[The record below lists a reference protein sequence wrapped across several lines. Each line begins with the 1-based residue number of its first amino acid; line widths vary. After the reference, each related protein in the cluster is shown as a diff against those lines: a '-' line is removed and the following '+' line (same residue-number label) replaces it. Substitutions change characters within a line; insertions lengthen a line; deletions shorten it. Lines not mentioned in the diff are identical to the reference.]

1 MLQDYAWLLETKLG
15 LTQERATKV
24 AKGLT
29 NASMRKALTMG
40 KKAKNKQEVGGENEL
55 NKETSQ
61 PTLPEDEGCLDEEA
75 DIDPKEQEEITQL
88 EQKLSDLQAELAL
101 PRSEFEQ
108 RLMRRLREE
117 VQTNR

>member
-1 MLQDYAWLLETKLG
+1 LLDYSWLLETKLG
-15 LTQERATKV
+15 LTQEIAAKV
-24 AKGLT
+24 VKGHSCT
-29 NASMRKALTMG
+29 SMIRALTLGM
-40 KKAKNKQEVGGENEL
+40 KSGEAECNEQ
-55 NKETSQ
+55 SQ
-61 PTLPEDEGCLDEEA
+61 TALASDEALGEEEA

-117 VQTNR
+117 V